1 MDEHK
6 AQVGVR
12 EVQGIELGAKRVP
25 LLLVGEYLYSHPPK
39 LAIGGEIP
47 QSLCS
52 AGLTGGMWPVR
63 PCYSATA
70 RKLAVEVLSEGPNG
84 LAGGWSDR
92 ACAAGQTGLM
102 HRSDRLLAAGQ
113 TGKGTPVRPPR
124 CGRSDRPW
132 SGRAQ

>member
-12 EVQGIELGAKRVP
+12 EVQGVYAIELGAKRVL

-39 LAIGGEIP
+39 LAVGAEIP

-63 PCYSATA
+63 LCYSATA
-70 RKLAVEVLSEGPNG
+70 RKLAVEVQSEGPIG
-84 LAGGWSDR
+84 L
-92 ACAAGQTGLM
+92 AGQTGVEWAVRPASA
-102 HRSDRLLAAGQ
+102 RSDRYWLGLTEYDSIGSVSA
-113 TGKGTPVRPPR
+113 TPSSTISASRGPV
-124 CGRSDRPW
+124 
-132 SGRAQ
+132 